1 MQLRWKWPIERNRI
15 ENQILS
21 CKKTSTVPCIRYELL
36 SSLIESFRIYVDQ
49 FHKLKSK
56 RGWRRCKNFWNL
68 SWNLLSSTPL
78 SSNKRAYES
87 KMKAK
92 RFWKFNIDPVL
103 LEWNGGIGGKMKL
116 IVSEKFNYQAKA
128 QNTFSSHLKH
138 STSSRIM
145 QNNKSPQKHTG
156 ACKHPLSRNSLNFH
170 ATSSRINRQKPKV
183 RFSIIGDWIT
193 RSKSVDEEEREED
206 RLSNSR
212 SRRKISRKQGI
223 SLLSESTY
231 FVASK
236 ERRSDTA
243 RRSETIEE
251 KGREKRE
258 RGACARR
265 GGGFR

>member
-1 MQLRWKWPIERNRI
+1 MKIQHW
-15 ENQILS
+15 
-21 CKKTSTVPCIRYELL
+21 
-36 SSLIESFRIYVDQ
+36 
-49 FHKLKSK
+49 
-56 RGWRRCKNFWNL
+56 
-68 SWNLLSSTPL
+68 SSTFRMKWR
-78 SSNKRAYES
+78 NES
-87 KMKAK
+87 K
-92 RFWKFNIDPVL
+92 NEIDY
-103 LEWNGGIGGKMKL
+103 
-116 IVSEKFNYQAKA
+116 VSEKFNYQAKT
-128 QNTFSSHLKH
+128 QNTFSSYLKH

-145 QNNKSPQKHTG
+145 QNNKSSQKHTG

-183 RFSIIGDWIT
+183 RFSVIGDWII
-193 RSKSVDEEEREED
+193 RSKSVAEEEREED